1 MLAALNFGRS
11 KGRAGRAGI
20 GTLVLLAV
28 LPLYI

>member
-11 KGRAGRAGI
+11 KKGRAGGI